1 MTLLNHYLATHTFHS
16 DKIKKEY
23 YRSIKSRKNNDWF
36 AEINNPDHPLHERAK
51 VVQVFIGREDFFFCH
66 WYAESEQVILEKLTS
81 LGADEVIVTMAS
93 KIEAPKMNKSFIT
106 SFTSYVQYA
115 VNIEQPTAQRNVQ
128 FFVHYNET
136 QYSELILTLKNRL

>member
-36 AEINNPDHPLHERAK
+36 AEINNPDHPLHEKAK

-81 LGADEVIVTMAS
+81 LGADEVIITMAN
-93 KIEAPKMNKSFIT
+93 KIEAPKMNKCFI
-106 SFTSYVQYA
+106 SDLLSK
-115 VNIEQPTAQRNVQ
+115 I
-128 FFVHYNET
+128 
-136 QYSELILTLKNRL
+136 K